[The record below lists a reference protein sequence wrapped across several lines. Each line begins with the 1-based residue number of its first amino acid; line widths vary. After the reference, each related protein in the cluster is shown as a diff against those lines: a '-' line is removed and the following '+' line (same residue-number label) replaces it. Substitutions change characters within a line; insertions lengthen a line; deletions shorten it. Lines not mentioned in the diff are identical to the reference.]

1 MDFEWKHHKF
11 SQPFI
16 KELRQEKRQY
26 GGKILRTFIISSDRE
41 KFYKVCSSNYYQAL
55 TAVMHIGENPPAST
69 PAPPAPGKKRV
80 SKELGGVYS
89 MAPLSKHE
97 AYTLIRMDS
106 AMSSIIKRRKKYEA
120 MKKKRNL
127 HKTEK

>member
-1 MDFEWKHHKF
+1 MDFEWKHYNF

-26 GGKILRTFIISSDRE
+26 GGKILRTFIISSDGE
-41 KFYKVCSSNYYQAL
+41 KFYKVRSLNYQQAL
-55 TAVMHIGENPPAST
+55 TAIMHIGENPPAST

-80 SKELGGVYS
+80 SKEPRGVYS
-89 MAPLSKHE
+89 MALLSKHE
-97 AYTLIRMDS
+97 AYILIRMDS
-106 AMSSIIKRRKKYEA
+106 ARSNIIRRRKKYEA

-127 HKTEK
+127 HKTEQ